1 MGHALVLVIV
11 EPETPPEQIERR
23 IDELMEP
30 YDQDSEAFGREWIE
44 DPCSC
49 TRDGEQ
55 AADPKCD
62 ECDGSGIVRYSYNPQ
77 EVFDWYE
84 PGGRWDGQIREEAAT
99 QMEWNPLV
107 PEPIRDNMV
116 LVRDIPTTFVPWAV
130 LTPDG
135 TWHGGS
141 GYAEKDMEAWAVEQA
156 AILSKYA
163 DHLAIS
169 VDFHY

>member
-30 YDQDSEAFGREWIE
+30 YDQDSEAFGREWME

-49 TRDGEQ
+49 TKDGEQ

-62 ECDGSGIVRYSYNPQ
+62 DCDGSGIIKYSYNPQ

-84 PGGRWDGQIREEAAT
+84 PGGRWDGQI
-99 QMEWNPLV
+99 QWKPPL
-107 PEPIRDNMV
+107 R
-116 LVRDIPTTFVPWAV
+116 RS
-130 LTPDG
+130 G
-135 TWHGGS
+135 TRWCRSRLGITWCSFGTS
-141 GYAEKDMEAWAVEQA
+141 RPPSCRRQY
-156 AILSKYA
+156 
-163 DHLAIS
+163 
-169 VDFHY
+169 